1 MVYKNFLLRCLFA
14 VIILSIYFIISY
26 IDFNL
31 VFYLILLI
39 YFIILLEIIIY
50 FKTYKFIPIIY
61 IALSL
66 ICFFNIDFKELKI
79 LDFNLLLIII
89 ITFDIFSYFF
99 GKAIGKTKL
108 INISPKKTIEG
119 LVGGIEKMNY
129 GIEKCNSD
137 LNIAASD
144 ISKKFKNTSQEEK
157 KYYKIEVDAARS
169 YPFTGKSSITS
180 LSFNFLDGA
189 KMILACYIMDK
200 QAEQKESFLTSISN
214 KKDTFRVDIRS
225 HKFNNFLKKNK

>member
-1 MVYKNFLLRCLFA
+1 MRTCRKNNLIFFFLIWILTPQTLSLADNIRYFQIEGMKIGDSALDYFSESQLENNEQGWHNYSHKEYSSSLMPGEGIYKWFLVSYKN
-14 VIILSIYFIISY
+14 
-26 IDFNL
+26 DDD
-31 VFYLILLI
+31 
-39 YFIILLEIIIY
+39 
-50 FKTYKFIPIIY
+50 KF
-61 IALSL
+61 
-66 ICFFNIDFKELKI
+66 
-79 LDFNLLLIII
+79 
-89 ITFDIFSYFF
+89 
-99 GKAIGKTKL
+99 
-108 INISPKKTIEG
+108 TIEG

>member
-1 MVYKNFLLRCLFA
+1 MRTCRKNNLIFFFLIWILTPQTLSLADNIRYFQIEGMKIGDSALDYFSESQLENNEQGWHNYSHKEYSSSLMPGEGIYKWFLVSYKN
-14 VIILSIYFIISY
+14 
-26 IDFNL
+26 DDD
-31 VFYLILLI
+31 
-39 YFIILLEIIIY
+39 
-50 FKTYKFIPIIY
+50 KF
-61 IALSL
+61 
-66 ICFFNIDFKELKI
+66 
-79 LDFNLLLIII
+79 
-89 ITFDIFSYFF
+89 
-99 GKAIGKTKL
+99 
-108 INISPKKTIEG
+108 TIEG

-200 QAEQKESFLTSISN
+200 QAEQKESFLTSISK